1 MKVYKISTYI
11 TLSLT
16 ILSALAALI
25 THYRFNSREG
35 DFWSNVAL
43 AIFGSAFLTLI
54 TSLVGYFVE
63 RRKILEDFFCR
74 TRIILKQ
81 LNKYQVDWPVEKK
94 IDFFLSYA
102 ENDMIAW
109 DSELRNMDFLF
120 DKKRNKFHY
129 VYYKIYKPIMDVNR
143 SVNEHILNFQLH
155 KDKSGKNDEKM
166 RIYIEEIECLFINK
180 VDCQV
185 PKEIDKDGEPIDFMM
200 ASSWGNELVEKV
212 FAELNGKY
220 YELMYGKRK
229 IKKMEK
235 KEKQ

>member
-1 MKVYKISTYI
+1 MKVYKISVYI
-11 TLSLT
+11 TMGLT
-16 ILSALAALI
+16 ILSALATLI
-25 THYRFNSREG
+25 THYRINSSEG

-54 TSLVGYFVE
+54 TSWIGYFVE
-63 RRKILEDFFCR
+63 RRRILQDFSSR
-74 TRIILKQ
+74 TKIILKQ

-143 SVNEHILNFQLH
+143 SVNEHVLNFQLH
-155 KDKSGKNDEKM
+155 KDKSGKNDEMM
-166 RIYIEEIECLFINK
+166 RIFIEEIECLFINK
-180 VDCQV
+180 VDCQI
-185 PKEIDKDGEPIDFMM
+185 PKDIDKDGEPIDFMM
-200 ASSWGNELVEKV
+200 ASSCGNEVVEKV